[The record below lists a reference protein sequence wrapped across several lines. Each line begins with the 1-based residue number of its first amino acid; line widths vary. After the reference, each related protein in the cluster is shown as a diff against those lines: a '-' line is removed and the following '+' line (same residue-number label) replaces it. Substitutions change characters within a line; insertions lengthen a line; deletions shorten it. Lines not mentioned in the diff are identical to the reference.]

1 MDWIM
6 ALKVPDGSA
15 GALVSVGHLQALV
28 GLLAVFLFG
37 LRTRWA
43 WPVLLVQ
50 QAMVFLLLIIPNFD
64 GGAAFFVNASI
75 AVALLLPCYG
85 AWRWRAAAL
94 PVAPVDPG
102 AALAAVQVRRATG
115 RQWGAALLVL
125 PAATLLF
132 MASDV
137 QAGFPME
144 GGLMTVLVLQAL
156 YAAVVVVV
164 YLGLAH
170 RIYEAWWLW
179 LAFAVVQLATS
190 LVFPSPPTSQL
201 LNGATVLL
209 VLFAFWRWH
218 TVVYYPPVPGAEAAG
233 DAAGGAPATSPP
245 A

>member
-43 WPVLLVQ
+43 WPVLLIQ
-50 QAMVFLLLIIPNFD
+50 QAMVFLLLVIPNFD
-64 GGAAFFVNASI
+64 GGAAFFINASVV
-75 AVALLLPCYG
+75 VALLLPCYG
-85 AWRWRAAAL
+85 AWRWRAAAVTL
-94 PVAPVDPG
+94 SPDG
-102 AALAAVQVRRATG
+102 AALPAVQVRRATG
-115 RQWGAALLVL
+115 RDWGVALLAL
-125 PAATLLF
+125 TAATLLF

-137 QAGFPME
+137 LAGFPLE
-144 GGLMTVLVLQAL
+144 GGLLTVLVLQAF
-156 YAAVVVVV
+156 YGAVVTVV

-209 VLFAFWRWH
+209 VLIAFWRWH
-218 TVVYYPPVPGAEAAG
+218 TAVYYPPIPGAEAAG

-245 A
+245 V

>member
-50 QAMVFLLLIIPNFD
+50 QAMVFLLLVIPNFD

-75 AVALLLPCYG
+75 AVALFLPCYG

-94 PVAPVDPG
+94 PVDPEDPG

-115 RQWGAALLVL
+115 RNWGVALLIL
-125 PAATLLF
+125 AAATLLF

-137 QAGFPME
+137 QAGFPLE
-144 GGLMTVLVLQAL
+144 GGLLTVLVLQAL

-245 A
+245 V

>member
-15 GALVSVGHLQALV
+15 GALVSMGHLQALV

-43 WPVLLVQ
+43 WSVLLVQ
-50 QAMVFLLLIIPNFD
+50 QAMVFLLLVIPNFD

-75 AVALLLPCYG
+75 IVALLLPCYG

-94 PVAPVDPG
+94 PVAAADTG

-115 RQWGAALLVL
+115 RDWGMSLLVL
-125 PAATLLF
+125 AVATLLF

-137 QAGFPME
+137 QAGFPWE
-144 GGLMTVLVLQAL
+144 GGLLTVLVLQAL
-156 YAAVVVVV
+156 YAAVLAVV

-170 RIYEAWWLW
+170 RIYESWWLW

-209 VLFAFWRWH
+209 VLISFWRWH
-218 TVVYYPPVPGAEAAG
+218 TAVYPPVPGAKAAG
-233 DAAGGAPATSPP
+233 DAAGGASATSPP
-245 A
+245 G